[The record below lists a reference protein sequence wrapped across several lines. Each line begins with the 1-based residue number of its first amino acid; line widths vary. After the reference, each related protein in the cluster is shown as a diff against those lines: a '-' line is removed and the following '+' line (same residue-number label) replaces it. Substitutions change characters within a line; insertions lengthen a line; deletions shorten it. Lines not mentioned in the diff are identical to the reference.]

1 MAQTETNLIYFNDM
15 FEFAILR
22 SVPTSG
28 YSLVTGY
35 KETRLESNNL
45 QVWKIKMIGIVKASD
60 ITSDSDAPVNFR
72 PSSSSS
78 PNSRLPDRLD
88 IIVATSSPL

>member
-1 MAQTETNLIYFNDM
+1 MTQTETNLIYFNDM

-35 KETRLESNNL
+35 KETRLESNL

-78 PNSRLPDRLD
+78 PNSRLTDRLD